1 MIKDLIM
8 GKKKRQP
15 DATDISSI
23 LSESVNERISSDSC
37 RHISKSIN
45 ASSVRKIL
53 KKDGIHTKCSACNN
67 LHSDSTEV
75 DNDKLSSLLICLQ
88 CGNQS
93 CGETAKNHAEEH
105 YKKPHSDSHC
115 LAVNVL
121 DWNVVCYECK
131 ISIDAGN
138 KKQLHEIIESM
149 KVLSTSKSCS
159 RSNTLSKPSETNSR
173 ECYITSPIDNKNDQS
188 LENFSRVRGLSNLGN
203 TCFLNA
209 VLQCLAQTPC
219 LVKILE
225 NLISP
230 GEKFIL
236 PGGELKIP
244 VNDDENEVSAHTLP
258 PIESTLD
265 SCSNFTATFH
275 KTLTDMQNS
284 NGNETYKPSILFN
297 ALKKKTTN
305 CTDGNQ
311 HDSHELLRHLLEL
324 IRNEDLQRYQSV
336 ILKQIGFENKQKRQ
350 SIDTVSKAYIKF
362 YGNQANS
369 RLLGVDTLFQG
380 ILESTIQCTE
390 CLNSSKR
397 SEFFM
402 DLSLPVMVDKP
413 QSNFKQRN
421 DNGDDTTSSKYFS
434 NNKKSKHQLK
444 KEKLA
449 SRKNRRHNRQS
460 NIISVNEIDN
470 LHKNFQ
476 FQQISNHNDNEND
489 YSNLKIEEEKDA
501 KIQVD
506 LENHIDDT
514 IESDHTPPEL
524 ETDSLNESL
533 LEDSNK
539 DYDFNPDMQNLCEEE
554 NTNVPVLNN
563 INELAQK
570 LSNTSVSDEESTFRT
585 LTHYQTDGNNFSIES
600 CLNQFTALEL
610 LTDNNKVQCKVCTDR
625 INKTKCGETPDP
637 KIVYTPSTK
646 QYLISQVPA
655 ILILH
660 LKRFQSQRF
669 NRYQKADKHISFPM
683 LLDLAPV
690 CKNNTK
696 QKLYSL
702 YGLVEHS
709 GTINGGHYVAYVKTR
724 KKLDFNDSRWSFLI
738 KKNIPNIDEDQNHH
752 DTNEDIVNKENKNLI
767 PPGQW
772 YYISDSKVVKID
784 ETAVLKKQA
793 YLLFYERIL

>member
-1 MIKDLIM
+1 M

-15 DATDISSI
+15 DATDISSL
-23 LSESVNERISSDSC
+23 LSESVSERISSDSC

-45 ASSVRKIL
+45 ASYVRKIL
-53 KKDGIHTKCSACNN
+53 KKDGIHSKCLACNN
-67 LHSDSTEV
+67 LHSDSTEI
-75 DNDKLSSLLICLQ
+75 DNDNLSSLLICLQ

-93 CGETAKNHAEEH
+93 CGETVKNHAEEH

-121 DWNVVCYECK
+121 VWNVVCYECK
-131 ISIDAGN
+131 ISIDASN

-159 RSNTLSKPSETNSR
+159 RSDTSSKPSETNPR
-173 ECYITSPIDNKNDQS
+173 ECYITSPINNNNEQS

-209 VLQCLAQTPC
+209 VLQCLAQTPY
-219 LVKILE
+219 LVEVLE
-225 NLISP
+225 DLISP

-244 VNDDENEVSAHTLP
+244 VNDDENEVSTHTLP
-258 PIESTLD
+258 PIESKLD
-265 SCSNFTATFH
+265 SCSNFTAVFH

-305 CTDGNQ
+305 CMDGNQ

-350 SIDTVSKAYIKF
+350 CMDTISKAYIKF

-390 CLNSSKR
+390 CLHSSKR

-413 QSNFKQRN
+413 QFNFRQK
-421 DNGDDTTSSKYFS
+421 NGNEVDTTSSKYFS

-444 KEKLA
+444 KEKIA

-460 NIISVNEIDN
+460 TIINVKEFSN
-470 LHKNFQ
+470 LDKNLKS
-476 FQQISNHNDNEND
+476 QQISNHHDKGND

-501 KIQVD
+501 EIQVD
-506 LENHIDDT
+506 LKNHIDYT
-514 IESDHTPPEL
+514 IESDYTPSEL
-524 ETDSLNESL
+524 KTDRLNESL
-533 LEDSNK
+533 LEGFDK
-539 DYDFNPDMQNLCEEE
+539 DYHFNPEMKNLCEEE

-570 LSNTSVSDEESTFRT
+570 LSNTSVSDDELTFRT
-585 LTHYQTDGNNFSIES
+585 LAHYQTDDNNFSIES

-610 LTDNNKVQCKVCTDR
+610 LTDSNKVQCKVCTDR
-625 INKTKCGETPDP
+625 INKIKCGGIPDP
-637 KIVYTPSTK
+637 KMAYTPSTK

-690 CKNNTK
+690 CKNNAK

-702 YGLVEHS
+702 YGLIEHS

-724 KKLDFNDSRWSFLI
+724 KKFDFNDSRWSFLI
-738 KKNIPNIDEDQNHH
+738 RKNVPNIDDDQNHH
-752 DTNEDIVNKENKNLI
+752 DTHEVIVNKENKNLI
-767 PPGQW
+767 PTGRW
-772 YYISDSKVVKID
+772 YYISDSKVVEID
-784 ETAVLKKQA
+784 EAAVLKKEA